1 MGKKTKDA
9 VDSPKKEV
17 KVKKV
22 KEVKVKQPKVKAP
35 VDPVKTNNLI
45 RLLNILALLLAIGAF
60 LLQLAAVLSHHWK
73 WQRVALGSI
82 MSQNHHAHTS
92 VHEDSSL
99 YQNFGLFSRDV
110 KLFANNDEQLEV
122 EGSTRFPRVDDTEE
136 AIHQCLSQTPTLR
149 GVFLACSEQVSS
161 PKECHCR
168 RHPYWNAVIFFEIAA
183 LIFLG
188 IVVFLTA
195 LLTTHLHA
203 LLKLAAA
210 GLALLAFL
218 FLFIGLLLILS
229 YRKRETRSLAD
240 AYPHIYHRLASLFH
254 LPHDTRRAV
263 KGNPSVL
270 HEAIRRQAQEFYRA
284 YPLRP
289 GQYPYNETHF
299 TEYSEQARAWIHV
312 SYSNV
317 VPNIP
322 AKPLTIRD
330 PNTHEVAPTVTAT
343 IAAAT
348 DGATDGAAPLYN
360 AYGPLAGYNEV
371 FDHTDAGI
379 GWSTVLSIFALIL
392 ALLLPL
398 LLILS
403 WLKHK
408 SLSPDSSKVVTTSV
422 KTEYTVVPQEIPSD
436 SPEAR
441 LIPADYDP
449 QRPIGDAIVKTQNI
463 GQGRYNNPAESII
476 VHDVIISGD
485 QPVPQVVQQHEFPV
499 TIGTNQSAYR
509 T

>member
-9 VDSPKKEV
+9 VDAPK
-17 KVKKV
+17 

-60 LLQLAAVLSHHWK
+60 LLQLTAVLSHHWK
-73 WQRVALGSI
+73 WQKVALGSL
-82 MSQNHHAHTS
+82 MSQNHHAHTN

-149 GVFLACSEQVSS
+149 GVFLACSEQISS

-183 LIFLG
+183 LVFLG

-218 FLFIGLLLILS
+218 FLFIGLILILS
-229 YRKRETRSLAD
+229 YRKRETHSLAD
-240 AYPHIYHRLASLFH
+240 AYPHIYNRLASLFH

-284 YPLRP
+284 YPLVP
-289 GQYPYNETHF
+289 GQYPFNETHF
-299 TEYSEQARAWIHV
+299 TEYSEQARAWIHTP
-312 SYSNV
+312 YSSV
-317 VPNIP
+317 VPHVP
-322 AKPLTIRD
+322 AKPLTLRD
-330 PNTHEVAPTVTAT
+330 PDIHQFAPVTTV
-343 IAAAT
+343 AAAT
-348 DGATDGAAPLYN
+348 AAAAAGGAAPLYN

-408 SLSPDSSKVVTTSV
+408 SLSPDSRKVVTTSV
-422 KTEYTVVPQEIPSD
+422 KTEYTAVPQEVSID

-449 QRPIGDAIVKTQNI
+449 QRHIGDAVVKAQNI
-463 GQGRYNNPAESII
+463 GQGDYSNPAEPII
-476 VHDVIISGD
+476 VRDVIIRSD
-485 QPVPQVVQQHEFPV
+485 QPVPQIVQQHGFPV
-499 TIGTNQSAYR
+499 TIETNQTVYR